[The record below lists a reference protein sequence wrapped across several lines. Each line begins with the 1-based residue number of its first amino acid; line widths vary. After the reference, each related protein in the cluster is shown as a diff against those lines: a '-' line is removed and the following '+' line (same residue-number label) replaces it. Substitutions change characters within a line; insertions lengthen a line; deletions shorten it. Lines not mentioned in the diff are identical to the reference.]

1 MLHQHGRRHR
11 RNDIGI
17 ASLRLTAF
25 ARIAA
30 AVILHHIALTGD
42 DFQSPGNQLLSNHLI
57 LSAALIADKFIVGK
71 RDQNLFHRKTCR
83 QFIYGALGLAGVFG
97 NNNGVLCRF
106 NSLRYMT

>member
-1 MLHQHGRRHR
+1 MLHQHGGRHR

-17 ASLRLTAF
+17 AGLRLTAF

-57 LSAALIADKFIVGK
+57 LSAALIADK
-71 RDQNLFHRKTCR
+71 
-83 QFIYGALGLAGVFG
+83 
-97 NNNGVLCRF
+97 LCGDTLQSEQTTQYNQR
-106 NSLRYMT
+106 NKLWRI